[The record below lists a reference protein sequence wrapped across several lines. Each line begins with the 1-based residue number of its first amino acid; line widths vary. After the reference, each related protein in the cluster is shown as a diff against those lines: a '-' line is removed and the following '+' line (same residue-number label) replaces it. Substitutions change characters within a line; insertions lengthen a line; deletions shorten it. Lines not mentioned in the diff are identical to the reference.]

1 MTLESP
7 SIERHADG
15 YLLTK
20 SMMHWFRNNYLNV
33 TDDRRA
39 ISPAYWR
46 DLTGAARA
54 IVVTAGYDPLVD
66 EGDAYAAAL
75 RAAGVAVRHRRYPA
89 LIHGFISLAG
99 VVRAAR
105 TAVDEVC
112 GDIRELLVAR

>member
-1 MTLESP
+1 M
-7 SIERHADG
+7 I
-15 YLLTK
+15 
-20 SMMHWFRNNYLNV
+20 HWFSSHYLNE

-39 ISPAYWR
+39 SSPTYWT
-46 DLTGAARA
+46 DLTAASRA

-75 RAAGVAVRHRRYPA
+75 RAAGVPVRHRRYPA

-105 TAVDEVC
+105 TAIDEVC